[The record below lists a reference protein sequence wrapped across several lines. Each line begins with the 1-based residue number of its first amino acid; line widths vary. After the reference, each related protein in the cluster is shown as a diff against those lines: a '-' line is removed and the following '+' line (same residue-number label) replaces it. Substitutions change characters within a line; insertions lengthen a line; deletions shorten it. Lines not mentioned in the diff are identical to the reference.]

1 MKIILNE
8 TSPENIGKWNNLLE
22 SNKNNTVF
30 QSPPMYNFYK
40 KVQNFE
46 PFLFL
51 CMDEEDNCSGV
62 LLAVRIKEGRG
73 LLGYLS
79 SRIVVYGGPVIK
91 EELSNKEEVLTHLL
105 DIFVSKLKNNCMF
118 IQFRNFFEWT
128 NNEKQIFENYGF
140 SFKERLN
147 LLVDTS
153 SKDEVLSNISS
164 SKRRQIRNGLNSGVE
179 IVDPENISEVK
190 QYYNLLFNLYKNK
203 VKKPLPSWSFF
214 KEFYEFSKNGDLGI
228 IKLVKVND
236 QVIGGVVCPITNN
249 RNIYEW
255 YVVGLDKDF
264 KQNFP
269 SVLATWVPIEFA
281 INNHLHHFDF
291 MGLGKPTDAY
301 GVRDFKMKFG
311 KNIVNYGRFAR
322 RNKVFYSPVEFVYN
336 LLRILKRV

>member
-1 MKIILNE
+1 MQVQVN
-8 TSPENIGKWNNLLE
+8 NITDSTKKTWEKLL
-22 SNKNNTVF
+22 KCHPHNTVF
-30 QSPPMYNFYK
+30 QSYKMYSFYTR
-40 KVQNFE
+40 VQNFK

-51 CMDEEDNCSGV
+51 CMDDFDNCIGV

-79 SRIVVYGGPVIK
+79 SRIVVYGGPIIK
-91 EELSNKEEVLTHLL
+91 EDISNKEDVLSLLL
-105 DIFVSKLKNNCMF
+105 DVCVSNLKNNCMF

-128 NNEKQIFENYGF
+128 NDEKQIFKNYGF

-147 LLVDTS
+147 LLVPTS

-164 SKRRQIRNGLNSGVE
+164 SKRRQIRNGLKSGVK
-179 IVDPENISEVK
+179 IVDPESINEVK
-190 QYYNLLFNLYKNK
+190 QFFNLLFDLYKNK

-214 KEFYEFSKNGDLGI
+214 EEFYKSSKNNELGI
-228 IKLVKVND
+228 IKLVKINKR
-236 QVIGGVVCPITNN
+236 VIGGVLCPITGN

-264 KQNFP
+264 KHHFP
-269 SVLATWVPIEFA
+269 SVLATWAPIEFA
-281 INNHLHHFDF
+281 LNSNLHHFDF
-291 MGLGKPTDAY
+291 MGLGKPKDPY

-322 RNKVFYSPVEFVYN
+322 RNKVLYLPVEFVYN
-336 LLRILKRV
+336 LLRILKKV